1 MEDFY
6 TKSKYFFMWQKYYY
20 LMKLERMKLTVA
32 AMYYDT
38 RTKRSVLKTLKVRAN
53 RTSQIKKMCC
63 AFKKNRY
70 TKLTDFLSVTPTDN
84 TIQESTLK
92 LIFAVNFHRMKIQ
105 HKYFKILRN

>member
-1 MEDFY
+1 MENSY
-6 TKSKYFFMWQKYYY
+6 LKSKYFLMWQKYYF

-32 AMYYDT
+32 AKYYDT
-38 RTKRSVLKTLKVRAN
+38 RIKRAVLNSLKVRAN
-53 RTSQIKKMCC
+53 KTNQIKKMCF
-63 AFKKNRY
+63 ALKKNRF
-70 TKLTDFLSVTPTDN
+70 TKLMDFLKVTPTDN